1 MVREA
6 RSVGVEKIVVT
17 HPYFRV
23 PNFDL
28 DTLEEVARMGAMP
41 EFGYCTVSP
50 AWQYVAP
57 EKIAASVQRIG
68 ARLVGE
74 IVRFLD
80 HLWAADEPQDP
91 EQPRTAALA
100 PCARGLVTA
109 IPRRGRMCARRTSM
123 GGPQPGQP
131 ATGTRP
137 ADTGALVLL
146 AGPVSAAERV
156 LVMRW
161 LRDGNLRPRAV
172 LPLDGPDLAR
182 LLDESLPQ
190 TVVTAVR
197 VAWLPR
203 ERGGRRRVRWADVL
217 WQVNPRRPP
226 AFSQN
231 WIMRRE
237 PDLARIVVAEPA
249 TVAALR
255 DRWGGAGSFDQFVSR
270 QARLALDRSER
281 ALLGDRYKVP
291 REVTE
296 AIEDNPHF
304 RADIARL
311 AARLGLSEQEAM
323 ERTRADLDSLVAT
336 MSPIAVDLLSNTLRP
351 LHAYAWNVQV
361 DTAGLDRLRSLN
373 REHALV
379 FLPSHRSYADPLLLA
394 DVLAEHDFPR
404 NHVLS
409 GDNLRFWPM
418 GPLARRAGIVFI
430 RRSFGDDEI
439 YKLALREYLGFLLA
453 KRFNLEWYMEGGRSR
468 TGKLRPPRYGLLAY
482 VAEAVARG
490 QAEDACL
497 VPVAITYDQLREV
510 SAMAAEQ
517 AGAAKKPEGLSWLA
531 DYARGQLDRIGT
543 VYVRFAEPISL
554 RAGLPPDGHDGDND
568 AWRLALQKVAFEVA
582 VRING
587 VTAVTATA
595 LVALALLGVR
605 DRALTL
611 GQVRGV
617 LEPLRGYLAERG
629 QLYSPE
635 ILDTD
640 AGVRRV
646 LGALSQQNVV
656 TSYAGGEEPV
666 YAIERGQHLVA
677 AFYRNSAIHHF
688 LDRAVAELV
697 LLSPPADRWDEGMRL
712 RDQLKFEFFFPDKTA
727 YRAVLQAE
735 LDRLDPGWE
744 TAADGRAVLE
754 RSGLL
759 VANRVL
765 RSFLDAQLVVAER
778 LAARSPHD
786 PVAEKQF
793 LDECRGVGQQ
803 MLLQGRLHGPESLS
817 RELFASAL
825 KLAEN
830 RDLLGPGGDDLSQR
844 RRAFAGL
851 LHADVARL
859 ILIDEIDAAGR
870 REAIGVEP

>member
-1 MVREA
+1 
-6 RSVGVEKIVVT
+6 
-17 HPYFRV
+17 
-23 PNFDL
+23 
-28 DTLEEVARMGAMP
+28 
-41 EFGYCTVSP
+41 
-50 AWQYVAP
+50 
-57 EKIAASVQRIG
+57 
-68 ARLVGE
+68 
-74 IVRFLD
+74 
-80 HLWAADEPQDP
+80 
-91 EQPRTAALA
+91 
-100 PCARGLVTA
+100 
-109 IPRRGRMCARRTSM
+109 M
-123 GGPQPGQP
+123 GGPQSVQP
-131 ATGTRP
+131 VTDNWP
-137 ADTGALVLL
+137 ADGGALVLL
-146 AGPVSAAERV
+146 DGSASAAERA
-156 LVMRW
+156 LVTRW
-161 LRDGNLRPRAV
+161 LRDGHRHPSAV
-172 LPLDGPDLAR
+172 LPLGGPDLAR
-182 LLDESLPQ
+182 SLDRAGPE
-190 TVVTAVR
+190 TAVTAVR
-197 VAWLPR
+197 VTWLPP
-203 ERGGRRRVRWADVL
+203 ERDGERRVRWSDVL
-217 WQVNPRRPP
+217 SQVNPRRPP
-226 AFSQN
+226 LSWQKR
-231 WIMRRE
+231 IMRRE
-237 PDLARIVVAEPA
+237 PDRARIVVAEPA

-255 DRWGGAGSFDQFVSR
+255 DRWGGTGSFAQYVSR

-281 ALLGDRYKVP
+281 GLLGYRYKVP
-291 REVTE
+291 KEVSE
-296 AIEDNPHF
+296 AIEDSPHF
-304 RADIARL
+304 RAEVAGL
-311 AARLGLSEQEAM
+311 AARLGLTEAEAM
-323 ERTRADLDSLVAT
+323 ERAGADLDSLVAS

-351 LHAYAWNVQV
+351 LHAYAWDVQV
-361 DTAGLDRLRSLN
+361 DTAGLDRLRALN

-409 GDNLRFWPM
+409 GDNLRIWPIAQ
-418 GPLARRAGIVFI
+418 LARRAGIVFI

-482 VAEAVARG
+482 VAEAVAKGR
-490 QAEDACL
+490 AEDAYL

-531 DYARGQLDRIGT
+531 GYARGQRVRIGT
-543 VYVRFAEPISL
+543 VYVRFAEPVPL
-554 RAGLPPDGHDGDND
+554 RAALPPGGPDGDTD

-587 VTAVTATA
+587 VTPVTATA
-595 LVALALLGVR
+595 LVTLALLGVR

-617 LEPLRGYLAERG
+617 LQPLLVYLAERKRP
-629 QLYSPE
+629 YSPGA
-635 ILDTD
+635 LDTD
-640 AGVRRV
+640 AGVQRV

-656 TSYAGGEEPV
+656 TIYAGGEEPV

-697 LLSPPADRWDEGMRL
+697 LLSPPADRWEEGMRL

-727 YRAVLQAE
+727 YRAVLKAE
-735 LDRLDPGWE
+735 LDRFDPGWE
-744 TAADGRAVLE
+744 TVADGRAVLE

-778 LAARSPHD
+778 LVARPPHQ
-786 PVAEKQF
+786 PVAEKEF
-793 LDECRGVGQQ
+793 LGECRDVGQQ

-825 KLAEN
+825 KLAAN
-830 RDLLGPGGDDLSQR
+830 LDLLGPGGEDLAQR
-844 RRAFAGL
+844 RLVFAERM
-851 LHADVARL
+851 HEDVARL
-859 ILIDEIDAAGR
+859 ILIDEIDAVGR

>member
-1 MVREA
+1 
-6 RSVGVEKIVVT
+6 
-17 HPYFRV
+17 
-23 PNFDL
+23 
-28 DTLEEVARMGAMP
+28 
-41 EFGYCTVSP
+41 
-50 AWQYVAP
+50 
-57 EKIAASVQRIG
+57 
-68 ARLVGE
+68 
-74 IVRFLD
+74 
-80 HLWAADEPQDP
+80 
-91 EQPRTAALA
+91 
-100 PCARGLVTA
+100 
-109 IPRRGRMCARRTSM
+109 M
-123 GGPQPGQP
+123 GGPQSGQP
-131 ATGTRP
+131 ATGNRS
-137 ADTGALVLL
+137 ASGEALVLL
-146 AGPVSAAERV
+146 AGPVSPAERL
-156 LVMRW
+156 LVTRW
-161 LRDGNLRPRAV
+161 LRDVGLRPSEV
-172 LPLDGPDLAR
+172 LSLDSPDLAR
-182 LLDESLPQ
+182 SLGRAVPQ

-203 ERGGRRRVRWADVL
+203 ERGGERRVRWSDVL
-217 WQVNPRRPP
+217 SQVNPRRPP
-226 AFSQN
+226 AFWQTQ
-231 WIMRRE
+231 IMRRD
-237 PDLARIVVAEPA
+237 PDRARIVVAEPA

-255 DRWGGAGSFDQFVSR
+255 DRWGGTGSFAQFVSR

-281 ALLGDRYKVP
+281 ALLGYRYKVP
-291 REVTE
+291 KEVTE
-296 AIEDNPHF
+296 AIEDSPHF
-304 RADIARL
+304 RTEVARL
-311 AARLGLSEQEAM
+311 ASRLGLTEQEVMARA
-323 ERTRADLDSLVAT
+323 EADLDNLVAL

-351 LHAYAWNVQV
+351 LHAYAWDVQV
-361 DTAGLDRLRSLN
+361 DIAGLDRLRALN

-409 GDNLRFWPM
+409 GDNLRLWPIA
-418 GPLARRAGIVFI
+418 PLARRAGIVFI

-490 QAEDACL
+490 RAEDACL

-531 DYARGQLDRIGT
+531 AYARGQRARIGT

-554 RAGLPPDGHDGDND
+554 RAALPPDGPDGDKD
-568 AWRLALQKVAFEVA
+568 AWRLALHKVAFEVA

-587 VTAVTATA
+587 VTPVTATA
-595 LVALALLGVR
+595 LVTLALLGVR

-617 LEPLRGYLAERG
+617 LEPLRRYLTERDRP
-629 QLYSPE
+629 YSRG

-640 AGVRRV
+640 AGVQRV
-646 LGALSQQNVV
+646 LGALSQQHVV
-656 TSYAGGEEPV
+656 TVYAGGEEPV

-697 LLSPPADRWDEGMRL
+697 LLSPPADRWDEAMRL

-744 TAADGRAVLE
+744 TVADGRAVLE
-754 RSGLL
+754 HSDFL

-765 RSFLDAQLVVAER
+765 RSFLDAQLVVVER
-778 LAARSPHD
+778 LAARPPHQ
-786 PVAEKQF
+786 PVAEREF
-793 LDECRGVGQQ
+793 LDECHGVGQQ

-825 KLAEN
+825 KLAAN
-830 RDLLGPGGDDLSQR
+830 LDLLGPGADDVAQR
-844 RRAFAGL
+844 RRAFAGR
-851 LHADVARL
+851 LHEDVARL

-870 REAIGVEP
+870 QEAIGVQP

>member
-1 MVREA
+1 
-6 RSVGVEKIVVT
+6 
-17 HPYFRV
+17 
-23 PNFDL
+23 
-28 DTLEEVARMGAMP
+28 
-41 EFGYCTVSP
+41 
-50 AWQYVAP
+50 
-57 EKIAASVQRIG
+57 
-68 ARLVGE
+68 
-74 IVRFLD
+74 
-80 HLWAADEPQDP
+80 
-91 EQPRTAALA
+91 
-100 PCARGLVTA
+100 
-109 IPRRGRMCARRTSM
+109 M
-123 GGPQPGQP
+123 GGPQSGQP
-131 ATGTRP
+131 ATGNRP
-137 ADTGALVLL
+137 AGSEVLVLL
-146 AGPVSAAERV
+146 AGPVSPAERV
-156 LVMRW
+156 LVTRW
-161 LRDGNLRPRAV
+161 LRDGDLRLSAV

-182 LLDESLPQ
+182 SLGRAVPQ

-203 ERGGRRRVRWADVL
+203 ERGGERRVRWSDVL
-217 WQVNPRRPP
+217 SQVNPRRPP
-226 AFSQN
+226 AFWQN
-231 WIMRRE
+231 QIMRRD
-237 PDLARIVVAEPA
+237 PDRARIVVAEPA

-255 DRWGGAGSFDQFVSR
+255 DRWGGTGSFAQFVSR

-281 ALLGDRYKVP
+281 ALLGYRYKVP
-291 REVTE
+291 KEVTE
-296 AIEDNPHF
+296 AIEDSPHF
-304 RADIARL
+304 RTEVGWL
-311 AARLGLSEQEAM
+311 AARLSLTEQEAM
-323 ERTRADLDSLVAT
+323 ARVEADLDNLVAS

-351 LHAYAWNVQV
+351 LHAYAWDVQV
-361 DTAGLDRLRSLN
+361 DTAGLDRLRALN

-409 GDNLRFWPM
+409 GDNLRLWPIA
-418 GPLARRAGIVFI
+418 PLARRAGIVFI

-439 YKLALREYLGFLLA
+439 YKLALRVYLGFLLA

-517 AGAAKKPEGLSWLA
+517 AGAAKRSEGLSWLA
-531 DYARGQLDRIGT
+531 AYARGQRARIGT

-554 RAGLPPDGHDGDND
+554 RAALPPDGPDGDKD
-568 AWRLALQKVAFEVA
+568 AWRRALQKVAFEVA

-587 VTAVTATA
+587 VTPVTATA
-595 LVALALLGVR
+595 LVTLALLGVR

-617 LEPLRGYLAERG
+617 LEPLRRYLTEQSRPYSRG
-629 QLYSPE
+629 
-635 ILDTD
+635 ILGTD
-640 AGVRRV
+640 AGVQRV
-646 LGALSQQNVV
+646 LGALSQQHVV
-656 TSYAGGEEPV
+656 TIYAGGEEPV

-697 LLSPPADRWDEGMRL
+697 LLSPPADRWDEAMRL
-712 RDQLKFEFFFPDKTA
+712 RDQLKFEFFFPDKRA

-744 TAADGRAVLE
+744 TVADGRAVLE
-754 RSGLL
+754 RADFL

-765 RSFLDAQLVVAER
+765 RSFLDAQLVVVER
-778 LAARSPHD
+778 LAARPPHQ
-786 PVAEKQF
+786 PVAEREF
-793 LDECRGVGQQ
+793 LDECHGVGQQ

-825 KLAEN
+825 KLAAN
-830 RDLLGPGGDDLSQR
+830 LDLLGPGADDVAQR
-844 RRAFAGL
+844 RRAFAGR
-851 LHADVARL
+851 LHEDVARL

-870 REAIGVEP
+870 QEAIGVQP

>member
-1 MVREA
+1 
-6 RSVGVEKIVVT
+6 
-17 HPYFRV
+17 
-23 PNFDL
+23 
-28 DTLEEVARMGAMP
+28 
-41 EFGYCTVSP
+41 
-50 AWQYVAP
+50 
-57 EKIAASVQRIG
+57 
-68 ARLVGE
+68 
-74 IVRFLD
+74 
-80 HLWAADEPQDP
+80 
-91 EQPRTAALA
+91 
-100 PCARGLVTA
+100 
-109 IPRRGRMCARRTSM
+109 M
-123 GGPQPGQP
+123 GGPQSAQP
-131 ATGTRP
+131 ATRNRP
-137 ADTGALVLL
+137 AGSEALVLL
-146 AGPVSAAERV
+146 AGSASAAERA
-156 LVMRW
+156 LVARW
-161 LRDGNLRPRAV
+161 LRDGHLRPSAV

-182 LLDESLPQ
+182 SLDRAVPE

-203 ERGGRRRVRWADVL
+203 ERGGERRVRWSDVL
-217 WQVNPRRPP
+217 SQVNPQRPP
-226 AFSQN
+226 AFWQN
-231 WIMRRE
+231 RIMRRE
-237 PDLARIVVAEPA
+237 PDRARIVVAEPA

-255 DRWGGAGSFDQFVSR
+255 DRWGGTDSFAQFVSR

-281 ALLGDRYKVP
+281 ALLGYRYKVP
-291 REVTE
+291 KEVTG
-296 AIEDNPHF
+296 AIEDSPHF
-304 RADIARL
+304 RAEVARL
-311 AARLGLSEQEAM
+311 AARLGLTEQEAM
-323 ERTRADLDSLVAT
+323 GRAEADLDSLVAS

-351 LHAYAWNVQV
+351 LHAYAWDMQV
-361 DTAGLDRLRSLN
+361 DTAGLDRLRALN

-379 FLPSHRSYADPLLLA
+379 FLPSHRSYVDSLLLA
-394 DVLAEHDFPR
+394 DVLAEHDFPP
-404 NHVLS
+404 NHVLA
-409 GDNLRFWPM
+409 GNNLRLWPIA
-418 GPLARRAGIVFI
+418 PLARRAGIVFI

-490 QAEDACL
+490 RAEDACL

-517 AGAAKKPEGLSWLA
+517 AGAAKKPEGLGWLA
-531 DYARGQLDRIGT
+531 AYARGQLARIGT
-543 VYVRFAEPISL
+543 VHVRFAEPISL
-554 RAGLPPDGHDGDND
+554 GAALPPDGPDGDKD

-582 VRING
+582 VRINQ
-587 VTAVTATA
+587 VTPVTATA
-595 LVALALLGVR
+595 LVTLALLGVR

-617 LEPLRGYLAERG
+617 LEPLRGYLAERRMP
-629 QLYSPE
+629 YSLD

-640 AGVRRV
+640 AGVQRV
-646 LGALSQQNVV
+646 LGALSKQNVV
-656 TSYAGGEEPV
+656 TIYAGGEEPV

-697 LLSPPADRWDEGMRL
+697 MLSAPADRLDEGMRM

-727 YRAVLQAE
+727 YRAVLRAE

-744 TAADGRAVLE
+744 TVADGRVVLE
-754 RSGLL
+754 RSDLL

-778 LAARSPHD
+778 LAARPPHH
-786 PVAEKQF
+786 PVAEKEF

-825 KLAEN
+825 KLAAN
-830 RDLLGPGGDDLSQR
+830 LDLLGPGGDDLAQR
-844 RRAFAGL
+844 RRAFAGR
-851 LHADVARL
+851 LHEDVARL

>member
-1 MVREA
+1 
-6 RSVGVEKIVVT
+6 
-17 HPYFRV
+17 
-23 PNFDL
+23 
-28 DTLEEVARMGAMP
+28 
-41 EFGYCTVSP
+41 
-50 AWQYVAP
+50 
-57 EKIAASVQRIG
+57 
-68 ARLVGE
+68 
-74 IVRFLD
+74 
-80 HLWAADEPQDP
+80 
-91 EQPRTAALA
+91 
-100 PCARGLVTA
+100 
-109 IPRRGRMCARRTSM
+109 M
-123 GGPQPGQP
+123 GGPQSAQP
-131 ATGTRP
+131 ATGNMP
-137 ADTGALVLL
+137 AGSEALVLL
-146 AGPVSAAERV
+146 AGPASTAERA
-156 LVMRW
+156 LVTRW
-161 LRDGNLRPRAV
+161 LRDGQLRPSAV

-182 LLDESLPQ
+182 SLDRAVPE

-203 ERGGRRRVRWADVL
+203 ERGGERRVRWSDVL
-217 WQVNPRRPP
+217 PQVNPRRPP
-226 AFSQN
+226 AFWQN
-231 WIMRRE
+231 RIMRRE
-237 PDLARIVVAEPA
+237 PDRARMVIAEPA

-255 DRWGGAGSFDQFVSR
+255 RRWGGTGSFAQFVSR

-281 ALLGDRYKVP
+281 TLLGHRYKVP
-291 REVTE
+291 KEVTE
-296 AIEDNPHF
+296 AIADSPEF
-304 RADIARL
+304 RADVARL
-311 AARLGLSEQEAM
+311 ADRLGLTEQEVMTGA
-323 ERTRADLDSLVAT
+323 EADLDSLVAS
-336 MSPIAVDLLSNTLRP
+336 MSPIAVDLLSSTLRP
-351 LHAYAWNVQV
+351 LHARAWDVQV
-361 DTAGLDRLRSLN
+361 DTAGLDWLRALN
-373 REHALV
+373 RENALV

-394 DVLAEHDFPR
+394 DVLAEHDFPP
-404 NHVLS
+404 NHVLG
-409 GDNLRFWPM
+409 GDNLRFWPIA
-418 GPLARRAGIVFI
+418 PLARRAGIVFI

-490 QAEDACL
+490 QADDAWL

-554 RAGLPPDGHDGDND
+554 RAALPPDGHDGDND

-617 LEPLRGYLAERG
+617 LEPLRGYLSERR
-629 QLYSPE
+629 LPYSRE
-635 ILDTD
+635 ILDTG
-640 AGVRRV
+640 AGVQRV

-656 TSYAGGEEPV
+656 TSYAGGVEPV

-697 LLSPPADRWDEGMRL
+697 LLSPPADRWDEAMRL

-744 TAADGRAVLE
+744 TVADGRAVLG
-754 RSGLL
+754 RAGLL

-778 LAARSPHD
+778 LAARPPHH
-786 PVAEKQF
+786 PVAEKEF
-793 LDECRGVGQQ
+793 LDECGGVGRQ
-803 MLLQGRLHGPESLS
+803 MLLQGRQHGPESLS
-817 RELFASAL
+817 RELFASAV
-825 KLAEN
+825 KLAGN
-830 RDLLGPGGDDLSQR
+830 MDLLGPGADDLAQR
-844 RRAFAGL
+844 RRAFAGR
-851 LHADVARL
+851 LHDDVARL
-859 ILIDEIDAAGR
+859 IVIDEIDAAGR